1 MKKNLIQ
8 KYFKWRLCNYSVGL
22 LGKSRKKYSFDFT
35 RWCKKT
41 IYFFLYH
48 HNNSINILNLSVASN
63 FLKYPEFLEIRKL
76 TWVFNEIQLFLFY
89 FYRSQYLLS
98 NILFGAFKKT
108 DWIWAIGHPKTD
120 LSGLFTGFSE
130 LRSMISSQKDFPQPN
145 AHSSRISLISWC
157 FFGLHFNIHHLI
169 YSSSTFSFCFSWYGY
184 WNSKNLIWRSNISK
198 SIRYGINSKSCW
210 WFWYAVYRI

>member
-1 MKKNLIQ
+1 MMQKNHI
-8 KYFKWRLCNYSVGL
+8 
-22 LGKSRKKYSFDFT
+22 
-35 RWCKKT
+35 
-41 IYFFLYH
+41 FFLYH

-89 FYRSQYLLS
+89 FYRSQYLLF

-130 LRSMISSQKDFPQPN
+130 LRSMISSQKDFPNQMHTPPES
-145 AHSSRISLISWC
+145 HWFLDVFLGFISI
-157 FFGLHFNIHHLI
+157 FII
-169 YSSSTFSFCFSWYGY
+169 
-184 WNSKNLIWRSNISK
+184 
-198 SIRYGINSKSCW
+198 
-210 WFWYAVYRI
+210 